1 MKFQI
6 PNWLIEAL
14 SQINNQKLLVFLSII
29 ITIIILSYAINT
41 ILLSSVGGVYRIFI
55 APGVILHELAHAF
68 ACLVTGAKVT
78 SINVFKKDG
87 GEVRHTKPII
97 PIIGQIFISLAP
109 FIFGFLAIYLIA
121 RAVGFRPIP
130 ADLIATPQ
138 NAFSFITESLGS
150 INFKSIMSWLSF
162 YLIISIA
169 VTMTP
174 SSQDLRNTA
183 LSLVALCVIFYLL
196 IKYLGVNINFN
207 LLLGPELMAVL
218 ATTALILIGGLI
230 LSIIMAVVLNLI
242 KFK

>member
-6 PNWLIEAL
+6 PNWLIDVFSE
-14 SQINNQKLLVFLSII
+14 INNQKLLVFLSII
-29 ITIIILSYAINT
+29 IIIIILSYAINT
-41 ILLSSVGGVYRIFI
+41 ILLSSVGGIYRIFI
-55 APGVILHELAHAF
+55 APGVILHELSHAF

-87 GEVRHTKPII
+87 GEVRHTRPLI

-109 FIFGFLAIYLIA
+109 FIIGFLAIYLIA
-121 RAVGFRPIP
+121 RAVGFKPLP
-130 ADLIATPQ
+130 ADLINAPQ
-138 NAFSFITESLGS
+138 NAFSFMAESLGS

-174 SSQDLRNTA
+174 SGQDLRNTT
-183 LSLVALCVIFYLL
+183 LSLLALCAIIYML
-196 IKYLGVNINFN
+196 IKYLGVNINFE
-207 LLLGPELMAVL
+207 LLLRPELIAVL
-218 ATTALILIGGLI
+218 ATTALILIGGLF
-230 LSIIMAVVLNLI
+230 LSIIMAVVSNLI

>member
-6 PNWLIEAL
+6 PNWLIDIFG
-14 SQINNQKLLVFLSII
+14 QVNNQKLLFFLSIVVI
-29 ITIIILSYAINT
+29 IIILSYAINT

-78 SINVFKKDG
+78 SINVFKKGG

-109 FIFGFLAIYLIA
+109 FIIGFLAIYLIA
-121 RAVGFRPIP
+121 RAVGFRPLP
-130 ADLIATPQ
+130 ADLIDAPH
-138 NAFSFITESLGS
+138 NALSFMVGSFSS

-174 SSQDLRNTA
+174 SSQDLRNTT
-183 LSLVALCVIFYLL
+183 LSLIALCLMVYLL
-196 IKYLGVNINFN
+196 IKYLGVNINLN
-207 LLLGPELMAVL
+207 LLLGPELIAVL
-218 ATTALILIGGLI
+218 ATTALILMAGLI
-230 LSIIMAVVLNLI
+230 LSIIMAVAVNMI
-242 KFK
+242 KIK